1 MINAKW
7 AEYNR
12 SINEGGEG
20 YNPHS
25 KHITQPARSTVSA
38 ARMVGGKMR
47 TQVDAIK
54 FANNCLS
61 GDQRIG
67 FLAEVK
73 AAFAW
78 GR

>member
-12 SINEGGEG
+12 SMNEGGEG
-20 YNPHS
+20 YNPHP
-25 KHITQPARSTVSA
+25 KYVAQPARTVSA
-38 ARMVGGKMR
+38 ARMVCGKMR
-47 TQVDAIK
+47 THADAIK

-67 FLAEVK
+67 FLAAVN
-73 AAFAW
+73 AAFA
-78 GR
+78 